1 MLDYLIKNGR
11 IVDGSGK
18 KLYIASI
25 GISNGKIITNVSE
38 DSEAIEII
46 DANKKIV
53 TPGFIDVHS
62 HDDFNVITDKNV
74 SHNILQ
80 GITSMIVGNCGF
92 GVSPFVSGAEQMS
105 ALYEVKDITTK
116 WNSYEE
122 YFDILSKNKI
132 AINVGA
138 LVGHHTIRRHS
149 LDEMKKEVPN
159 KNELEKMANLLIEG
173 MESGCLGLSTGLVYE
188 PGRYSVSNEIIELAK
203 KIQKYDGVYVSHM
216 RNEAEGLI
224 ESIIETANIGLE
236 ANVKVEISHLKSV
249 GKSNWGK
256 SEQALDLIEK
266 FSDDGLDI
274 NMDQY
279 PYTARST
286 MLKAL

>member
-1 MLDYLIKNGR
+1 MLDYLIKNGHV
-11 IVDGSGK
+11 VDGSGK

-38 DSEAIEII
+38 DTEAIEII
-46 DANKKIV
+46 DAKNKV
-53 TPGFIDVHS
+53 VSPGFIDVHS

-132 AINVGA
+132 AINV
-138 LVGHHTIRRHS
+138 
-149 LDEMKKEVPN
+149 
-159 KNELEKMANLLIEG
+159 
-173 MESGCLGLSTGLVYE
+173 
-188 PGRYSVSNEIIELAK
+188 
-203 KIQKYDGVYVSHM
+203 
-216 RNEAEGLI
+216 
-224 ESIIETANIGLE
+224 
-236 ANVKVEISHLKSV
+236 
-249 GKSNWGK
+249 
-256 SEQALDLIEK
+256 
-266 FSDDGLDI
+266 
-274 NMDQY
+274 
-279 PYTARST
+279 
-286 MLKAL
+286 

>member
-203 KIQKYDGVYVSHM
+203 KIQKYGFRS
-216 RNEAEGLI
+216 
-224 ESIIETANIGLE
+224 
-236 ANVKVEISHLKSV
+236 KCKS
-249 GKSNWGK
+249 
-256 SEQALDLIEK
+256 
-266 FSDDGLDI
+266 
-274 NMDQY
+274 
-279 PYTARST
+279 
-286 MLKAL
+286 